1 MKSDVVS
8 AAMKILEMLSMTPV
22 SATMDGRLQTRS
34 GSTSD
39 SRAAGE
45 TR

>member
-1 MKSDVVS
+1 MKSDAVS
-8 AAMKILEMLSMTPV
+8 VARKILVMLSMTPV
-22 SATMDGRLQTRS
+22 SATMDDRLQTRS

-39 SRAAGE
+39 LRAAGE